1 MIHKDTFNDI
11 DFNGAKGLVFLGNQI
26 VVCRRDMNTKKFP
39 GCLDMIGGGREGDE
53 SPFETFKRETMEEVG
68 LDIGPDDIQFSCPF
82 QSFDDP
88 TKISFFFVTKPLQ
101 FTKADIRFG
110 DEGTEWLL
118 MTVEE
123 YLKSADGIPRQ
134 QERVRRFLDLTHA
147 TARRRSLTKP

>member
-1 MIHKDTFNDI
+1 MIYENTFKKVE
-11 DFNGAKGLVFLGNQI
+11 FNGAKGLIFLGNQI

-39 GCLDMIGGGREGDE
+39 GCLDMIGGGREDGE
-53 SPFETFKRETMEEVG
+53 SPFDTFKREVREEVG
-68 LDIGPDDIQFSCPF
+68 LDIGADDIDFSCPF

-88 TKISFFFVTKPLQ
+88 TKILFFFVTKPLQ

-123 YLKSADGIPRQ
+123 YLNSVDAIPRQ
-134 QERVRRFLDLTHA
+134 RERVRRFLEGKLG
-147 TARRRSLTKP
+147 